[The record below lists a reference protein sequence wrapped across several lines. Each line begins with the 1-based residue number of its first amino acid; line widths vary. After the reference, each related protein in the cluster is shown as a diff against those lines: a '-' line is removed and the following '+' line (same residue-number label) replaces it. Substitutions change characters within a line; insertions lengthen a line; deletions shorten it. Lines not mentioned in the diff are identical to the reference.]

1 MERTM
6 DKNIT
11 DSKNLVFNYYARKIE
26 KRNVHFLFVIHLTRT
41 IEVYIKDWLENFPS
55 IGIISIPYSEIPEVK
70 ERLGKQTKIYSPKDV
85 SEIPGLIFEICCSHL
100 DKKICMVEIGGYSAL
115 MDRIPDNIVG
125 SIEDTNQGYWNFK
138 KYESKLKFPVI
149 SIAQTNLKNI
159 ENKFL
164 GTSIS
169 YSLEKFVRNHFHRDL
184 IAIKN
189 ILVIGYGKIG
199 RGTALKLKSTL
210 ANVYVY
216 DSDPVNTMLAKVDG
230 FNITDRISAIA
241 QADIIIGATGQ
252 RSLQMSDVD
261 YLKNNV
267 LLASASSK
275 QVEFP
280 MDELAAQVVHESKYL
295 NSYKNKNGTFHIAY
309 NGFPINF
316 IDDSAFGEIFD
327 IVMSSLLVA
336 TDNLLGSNLLPRVYD
351 LETRLQQEIVRKYFE
366 LYEVD
371 DYAKVLFVEET
382 RKERHD
388 AASAIV
394 VSKNYENKLAILLL
408 NHKKISKWIPIGG
421 HVERFESPE
430 SAVIR
435 ELEEEIGIS
444 PIYWFDKNSKNWSS
458 LPVLFGEKLEKIP
471 APDKKTAHFHRD
483 FIFVAIIDYRLE
495 ESFVGESAGRIK
507 WFILEDIS
515 KLNPDETTPE
525 TLELA
530 KELEKFQK
538 ELLG

>member
-1 MERTM
+1 MDRTI

-11 DSKNLVFNYYARKIE
+11 DAKDLVFNYYTRKIK

-55 IGIISIPYSEIPEVK
+55 VGIISIPYSEIPEVK
-70 ERLGKQTKIYSPKDV
+70 ERLKKQTKIHSPKDV
-85 SEIPGLIFEICCSHL
+85 SEIPSLIFEICHSYP
-100 DKKICMVEIGGYSAL
+100 DKKICLVEIGGYSAL

-125 SIEDTNQGYWNFK
+125 SVEDTNQGYWNFK

-164 GTSIS
+164 GTSII
-169 YSLEKFVRNHFHRDL
+169 YSLEKFVRNHFQRDL

-189 ILVIGYGKIG
+189 ILVMGYGKIG

-230 FNITDRISAIA
+230 FNITDRMSAIA

-252 RSLQMSDVD
+252 RSLQISDID
-261 YLKNNV
+261 YLKNNA

-280 MDELAAQVVHESKYL
+280 IDELAAQATYKSQYL

-327 IVMSSLLVA
+327 IIMSSLLVA
-336 TDNLLGSNLLPRVYD
+336 ADSLLRSNLLPQIYD
-351 LETRLQQEIVRKYFE
+351 LEIRLQQEIVRKYFE

-371 DYAKVLFVEET
+371 NYAKILFVEEA

-388 AASAIV
+388 AASALV
-394 VSKNYENKLAILLL
+394 VSKNYENKLAVLLL
-408 NHKKISKWIPIGG
+408 NHQKIGKWIPIGG
-421 HVERFESPE
+421 HVERFESLE
-430 SAVIR
+430 SAIVR
-435 ELEEEIGIS
+435 ELEEEIEIA
-444 PIYWFDKNSKNWSS
+444 PVYWFDKNSHNWSS

-471 APDKKTAHFHRD
+471 APEGKVIHFHRD

-495 ESFVGESAGRIK
+495 ESFVGESKGKIK
-507 WFILEDIS
+507 WFTIEDIF
-515 KLNPDETTPE
+515 KLNPDETTSE

>member
-1 MERTM
+1 MDRAT
-6 DKNIT
+6 DKNIA
-11 DSKNLVFNYYARKIE
+11 DFKDLVFKYYAHKIE
-26 KRNVHFLFVIHLTRT
+26 KRDVYFLFVIHLTRT

-55 IGIISIPYSEIPEVK
+55 VGIISIPYSEIPAVK
-70 ERLGKQTKIYSPKDV
+70 ERLGKQTKIYSPEDV
-85 SEIPGLIFEICCSHL
+85 AEIPGLIFKICHSNP
-100 DKKICMVEIGGYSAL
+100 DKKICLVEIGGYSAL
-115 MDRIPDNIVG
+115 MDKMPDNIVG
-125 SIEDTNQGYWNFK
+125 SVEDTNQGYWNFK
-138 KYESKLKFPVI
+138 KYESKLKFPVM
-149 SIAQTNLKNI
+149 SIAQTNIKNI
-159 ENKFL
+159 ENKFV

-169 YSLEKFVRNHFHRDL
+169 YSLEKFVRNYFNKDL

-189 ILVIGYGKIG
+189 ILVLGYGKIG

-216 DSDPVNTMLAKVDG
+216 DSDPVNTMLAKVEG
-230 FNITDRISAIA
+230 FNITDRMSAIA

-280 MDELAAQVVHESKYL
+280 IDELEAQATYKSKYL
-295 NSYKNKNGTFHIAY
+295 NSYKNQNGNFHIAY

-327 IVMSSLLVA
+327 IVMSSLLLA
-336 TDNLLGSNLLPRVYD
+336 ADNLLRSNLLPQVYD
-351 LETRLQQEIVRKYFE
+351 LELKLQQDVVRKYFE

-371 DYAKVLFVEET
+371 DYKKVLFVEEA

-388 AASAIV
+388 AASALV
-394 VSKNYENKLAILLL
+394 VSKDYKKELAVLLL
-408 NHKKISKWIPIGG
+408 NHKKIGKWIPIGG
-421 HVERFESPE
+421 HVERFESLE

-435 ELEEEIGIS
+435 ELEEEIGVA
-444 PIYWFDKNSKNWSS
+444 PIYWLDKNSKIWSS
-458 LPVLFGEKLEKIP
+458 SPVLFGEKLEKIP
-471 APDKKTAHFHRD
+471 APEGKTAHFHRD
-483 FIFVAIIDYRLE
+483 FIFVAIIDYRSE
-495 ESFVGESAGRIK
+495 ENFVGESAGRIK
-507 WFILEDIS
+507 WFTLEDIS
-515 KLNPDETTPE
+515 KLNPDETTLE
-525 TLELA
+525 TLELV
-530 KELEKFQK
+530 KELEKFKK